1 MTRPYS
7 SRTGFFPVFA
17 IAATALVFAGTIV
30 VSAEKTDPVPV
41 GASPASDPADHPQIL
56 WNVG

>member
-1 MTRPYS
+1 MTRPNP

-30 VSAEKTDPVPV
+30 VSAEKSDPVPAGSGPSSV
-41 GASPASDPADHPQIL
+41 PASHPQVL
-56 WNVG
+56 WNIG